1 MYGHNNH
8 FSFHLPFSSIPRSIV
23 TMPGQQDYSKTFWLA
38 YCDAIRGEIGTDLD
52 DNTAIWYPTVDVY
65 NIGAEGEAIS

>member
-1 MYGHNNH
+1 
-8 FSFHLPFSSIPRSIV
+8 
-23 TMPGQQDYSKTFWLA
+23 MPGQQDYSKTFWLA